1 MCQDVAYQL
10 MQQATQAEA
19 VSCISGSILMLV
31 SRLIHLS
38 NKVKRGG
45 ANTKWGCAMWAG
57 NWKRFVI
64 EPNCEFVMACR
75 KVKEV
80 DKGTL
85 VR

>member
-1 MCQDVAYQL
+1 ML
-10 MQQATQAEA
+10 
-19 VSCISGSILMLV
+19 LV

-64 EPNCEFVMACR
+64 ELNCEFVMACR

-85 VR
+85 VRSVVFCYQRAWDIIAFWLS